1 MRREYFE
8 PLAERA
14 RKYLAATDLKR
25 GLQRRSEKPPLENLV
40 VNATFDTDINGWNGK
55 GEIDATCKVIGS
67 GAVKIVIDDPKG
79 GGVYRMLNKGKE
91 RLKPNMKYRLSYF
104 VRFENVVPAKKGGG
118 VYSNVWTEG
127 QNWYPTH
134 PFGHTG
140 CADWI
145 YQEQE
150 FVSREEK
157 GLHGGYDNCSI
168 SLCLLNA
175 TGTVWFDDVR
185 LEEVQG
191 K

>member
-1 MRREYFE
+1 V
-8 PLAERA
+8 
-14 RKYLAATDLKR
+14 KR
-25 GLQRRSEKPPLENLV
+25 GLARRSEKLSAVNIIP
-40 VNATFDTDINGWNGK
+40 NATFDENLDGWRGK
-55 GEIDATCKVIGS
+55 GVIDRAHRMVGP

-79 GGVYRMLNKGKE
+79 GGIYRMLNKGAQ
-91 RLKPNMKYRLSYF
+91 RLKPNTRYRLSYF
-104 VRFENVVPAKKGGG
+104 VRFENVVPSKKGGG

-127 QNWYPTH
+127 QNWHPVH

-140 CADWI
+140 SADWI

-175 TGTVWFDDVR
+175 VGTVWFDDVR
-185 LEEVQG
+185 LEEIR
-191 K
+191 